1 MSKMDPEI
9 TLDVMVMGREFCIHC
24 TEVEREGLLL
34 AVSYL
39 DNKMQEIK
47 NAGEMAGIERIA
59 IAAAINITHELL
71 GVHAG
76 KDFDITEFKRRIERM
91 KLKLGDILSE
101 ETNAS
106 MIE

>member
-34 AVSYL
+34 AVSHL

-47 NAGEMAGIERIA
+47 IAGKIVGTERIA
-59 IAAAINITHELL
+59 IAAAINIAHELL
-71 GVHAG
+71 GLHAG
-76 KDFDITEFKRRIERM
+76 KGFDIMEFKRRIEHM
-91 KLKLGDILSE
+91 ESKLDNVLSE

-106 MIE
+106 ISD